1 MTGNGLS
8 QSDLASRLYMTV
20 IMLSEAAE
28 RRRLEEANTFSGDL
42 GAMMRDIKIRVDEGF
57 ALTTE
62 QKVCPSI
69 FWTTSV
75 LAESILRSVT
85 HTRHRSRYDSRATFK
100 DQKLHLDLDNV
111 FEVPVREKKLVS
123 MLKRV
128 CSSVRNAFRQDL
140 RDSIDPNDFVSLDK
154 FTFSIANKYK
164 LGGPGNLSDLFTIHA
179 ALLVY
184 HSSTSSSNSGA
195 LHSTT
200 LSY

>member
-1 MTGNGLS
+1 
-8 QSDLASRLYMTV
+8 LASRLYMTA

-42 GAMMRDIKIRVDEGF
+42 RAMMRDIKIRLDEGF

-62 QKVCPSI
+62 QKRNIRGIAQDMIHESGRTV
-69 FWTTSV
+69 FFTMHVDV
-75 LAESILRSVT
+75 LATL
-85 HTRHRSRYDSRATFK
+85 K

-111 FEVPVREKKLVS
+111 FGVPVREKKLVS

-128 CSSVRNAFRQDL
+128 CSSVRNAFRQDI

-179 ALLVY
+179 ALLV
-184 HSSTSSSNSGA
+184 
-195 LHSTT
+195 
-200 LSY
+200 